1 MDSTPIDS
9 QLHTSTSE
17 QYSGQRQT
25 PWTEDTVDILL
36 RAVRDAFPR
45 LDGKLEKRDRVWRDI
60 FAVVSPQPHHVDLL
74 TLVVPGATMQQCK
87 VKWKNLRY
95 AFMRYIENMKTT
107 GARKLHVPQG
117 YDLLCSFLGERPITH
132 PRTERCGLE
141 NEQLRDAL
149 VTGTTTIKTVTPVAG
164 ASGVSRIVT
173 PVAGPSGVSR
183 ADTPVAGPSGVSR
196 IVTPVA
202 GPSGVSRADTPVAGP
217 SGVSR
222 IVTPVAGPSGVSRA
236 DTPVAGP
243 SGVSR
248 ATTPASMSDPDD
260 PPPLLN
266 IPEVRQSV
274 KRKKIRPPSQSKRF
288 ELMQKE
294 SLEQVKASRS
304 KMENFLAIQEEWIK
318 KKEEAM
324 EKNRMFQEEVLK
336 NKKLLEIEEK
346 KLEVLKELLELQRNR
361 KK

>member
-117 YDLLCSFLGERPITH
+117 YDLLCSFLGERPIAH

-173 PVAGPSGVSR
+173 LLQDHQVSAELTLLLQDHQVSAGLSLLLQDHQVS
-183 ADTPVAGPSGVSR
+183 AGLTLLLQDHQVS
-196 IVTPVA
+196 A
-202 GPSGVSRADTPVAGP
+202 GLSLQLQDHQVSAELTLLLQDHQ
-217 SGVSR
+217 VS
-222 IVTPVAGPSGVSRA
+222 AEL
-236 DTPVAGP
+236 
-243 SGVSR
+243 
-248 ATTPASMSDPDD
+248 
-260 PPPLLN
+260 PLLHQCL
-266 IPEVRQSV
+266 I
-274 KRKKIRPPSQSKRF
+274 
-288 ELMQKE
+288 LMT
-294 SLEQVKASRS
+294 RHHY
-304 KMENFLAIQEEWIK
+304 
-318 KKEEAM
+318 
-324 EKNRMFQEEVLK
+324 
-336 NKKLLEIEEK
+336 
-346 KLEVLKELLELQRNR
+346 
-361 KK
+361 

>member
-1 MDSTPIDS
+1 MKKIEVKRYSCGRCNTVYDSEDRASLCFARHLAQDVWNATESSEMDSTPIDS

-60 FAVVSPQPHHVDLL
+60 FAVVSSQPHHVDLL

-117 YDLLCSFLGERPITH
+117 YDLLYSFLGERPITH

-173 PVAGPSGVSR
+173 NVAGPSGVSR

-222 IVTPVAGPSGVSRA
+222 IVTQLQDHQVSA
-236 DTPVAGP
+236 ELTLLLQDHQ
-243 SGVSR
+243 VS
-248 ATTPASMSDPDD
+248 AEL
-260 PPPLLN
+260 PLLHQCL
-266 IPEVRQSV
+266 I
-274 KRKKIRPPSQSKRF
+274 
-288 ELMQKE
+288 LMT
-294 SLEQVKASRS
+294 RHHY
-304 KMENFLAIQEEWIK
+304 
-318 KKEEAM
+318 
-324 EKNRMFQEEVLK
+324 
-336 NKKLLEIEEK
+336 
-346 KLEVLKELLELQRNR
+346 
-361 KK
+361 